1 MGEDKMA
8 SPRPKSPHPVTPK
21 KDGKEEG
28 FWDKLGTIGRKKKI
42 KEVQEVQEE
51 GKNAIDSPG
60 SPMAPAIAPEEYALE
75 ENEER
80 SMEDVKLK
88 ALIAVLVEWINDE
101 LAEHRIIV
109 QNVDDDL
116 YDGQVLQK
124 LLEKLTGQKLDVPEV
139 TQSEENQKQKLR
151 IVLGYANRVLGIARM
166 SSTRWSVESIHSKNL
181 VSILHL
187 LVSLA
192 RQFRAPIRLPENVV
206 VNVVVVQK
214 RDGVLSH
221 RIVAEEITSTY
232 DDLGL
237 RCERDAFDTL
247 FD

>member
-1 MGEDKMA
+1 
-8 SPRPKSPHPVTPK
+8 
-21 KDGKEEG
+21 
-28 FWDKLGTIGRKKKI
+28 
-42 KEVQEVQEE
+42 
-51 GKNAIDSPG
+51 
-60 SPMAPAIAPEEYALE
+60 
-75 ENEER
+75 
-80 SMEDVKLK
+80 
-88 ALIAVLVEWINDE
+88 
-101 LAEHRIIV
+101 
-109 QNVDDDL
+109 
-116 YDGQVLQK
+116 
-124 LLEKLTGQKLDVPEV
+124 
-139 TQSEENQKQKLR
+139 
-151 IVLGYANRVLGIARM
+151 VLGLARM

-247 FD
+247 FDHAPDKLQVSVTTD

>member
-1 MGEDKMA
+1 M
-8 SPRPKSPHPVTPK
+8 
-21 KDGKEEG
+21 
-28 FWDKLGTIGRKKKI
+28 
-42 KEVQEVQEE
+42 
-51 GKNAIDSPG
+51 
-60 SPMAPAIAPEEYALE
+60 
-75 ENEER
+75 
-80 SMEDVKLK
+80 
-88 ALIAVLVEWINDE
+88 
-101 LAEHRIIV
+101 
-109 QNVDDDL
+109 
-116 YDGQVLQK
+116 
-124 LLEKLTGQKLDVPEV
+124 
-139 TQSEENQKQKLR
+139 
-151 IVLGYANRVLGIARM
+151 
-166 SSTRWSVESIHSKNL
+166 HSKNV

-247 FD
+247 FDHAPDKLQVVSFFLVSLSTILFTHFHCVSRWSRSHLSHLLTSNSTRFIWKLLI